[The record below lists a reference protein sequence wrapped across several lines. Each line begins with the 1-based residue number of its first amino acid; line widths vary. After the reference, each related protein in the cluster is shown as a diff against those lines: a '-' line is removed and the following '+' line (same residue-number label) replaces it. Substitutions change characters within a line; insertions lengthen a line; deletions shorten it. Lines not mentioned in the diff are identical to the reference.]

1 RVKNVDFDEDDL
13 YSDEE
18 GYEDGQDAQGYTAE
32 DKENFA
38 NLTPVVR
45 AELEE
50 AGIQV
55 TSTQIEEA
63 LWHYY
68 WDVGKSVAYLKN
80 SRTPRPPQT
89 QQQQQEVKKN
99 KPKSKFDEAQQKSA
113 DIAGEPETIPSFLSI
128 RAPDLDA
135 STHAAQDPYAYS
147 LMEPLDT
154 SASQSP
160 ADSKKML
167 PPNSA
172 AEWFKGT
179 PWTNVPEEDLA
190 SITATIPVRPAPHLL
205 GGSSKLA
212 KLAEER
218 RRKAAATQQSPQ
230 PTSNDA
236 LSSLDRLSRASDAKE
251 NAVPVPKME
260 PKKYPIRR
268 KKEPSPPPREP
279 TPSPEEP
286 KEVLPDLRASPTAF
300 GQTLSTSP
308 ASYSGAQAMTLQDLL
323 GTSSA
328 TNPFEGPSPDDV
340 VSRAQERSKGLNK
353 NSPEQA
359 KATQSTNGLAKKTE
373 ALKLDATGPAQ
384 PKLKS
389 KGLDVPSLWEKES
402 SKRGSAAFVVIGH
415 VDHGKSTL
423 MGRLLLDTGAVAQR
437 DIDKYKK
444 QATEMGKASFALA
457 WVMDTGSEERAR
469 GVTVDIAQHHF
480 STDSVDFTILDAPG
494 HRDFVPNMIGGAS
507 MAELAV
513 LVVDANQ
520 LESGMKGQTREH
532 ILLAHAVGLRRIVV
546 AVNKLDATTPAWSE
560 GAFRNVRD
568 EVLKLLA
575 TTGFSRDNVAVIPCS
590 GLSGENVVSP
600 PPEQSEAAW
609 VRAKHPSLLQQ
620 LEKSASSRVSAELIK
635 APARMQVADVFRGG
649 ITNPI
654 SISGLL
660 RSGSLQTGE
669 TIIVQPSGE
678 SASIKGIE
686 VQGASKEW
694 TVAGQIPTLHLQ
706 DIDAQHLRSGD
717 VACGG
722 DKPVKVVK
730 NVIAQ
735 VTAFESLL
743 PQEADVHIGR
753 LHAPGHISQLFSTLN
768 AKDEVIKKKPR
779 IVKAGQRA
787 VIRLGLDD
795 GVPLEAGDR
804 IVLRS
809 EGNTIAAGTV
819 QQVGS

>member
-1 RVKNVDFDEDDL
+1 MQRVKNVNYDEDDL

-32 DKENFA
+32 DKDNFA

-50 AGIQV
+50 AGIPV
-55 TSTQIEEA
+55 PSTQIEEA

-80 SRTPRPPQT
+80 SRTPRQADPQQ
-89 QQQQQEVKKN
+89 QQQQQEQEQEAKKN

-113 DIAGEPETIPSFLSI
+113 DIAE
-128 RAPDLDA
+128 
-135 STHAAQDPYAYS
+135 
-147 LMEPLDT
+147 
-154 SASQSP
+154 
-160 ADSKKML
+160 K
-167 PPNSA
+167 
-172 AEWFKGT
+172 
-179 PWTNVPEEDLA
+179 
-190 SITATIPVRPAPHLL
+190 
-205 GGSSKLA
+205 
-212 KLAEER
+212 
-218 RRKAAATQQSPQ
+218 
-230 PTSNDA
+230 
-236 LSSLDRLSRASDAKE
+236 
-251 NAVPVPKME
+251 
-260 PKKYPIRR
+260 
-268 KKEPSPPPREP
+268 
-279 TPSPEEP
+279 
-286 KEVLPDLRASPTAF
+286 
-300 GQTLSTSP
+300 
-308 ASYSGAQAMTLQDLL
+308 
-323 GTSSA
+323 
-328 TNPFEGPSPDDV
+328 
-340 VSRAQERSKGLNK
+340 
-353 NSPEQA
+353 A
-359 KATQSTNGLAKKTE
+359 KATKSTNGLAKKTA
-373 ALKLDATGPAQ
+373 ALKLDAIAPAH

-389 KGLDVPSLWEKES
+389 KGLDVPSIWAKER
-402 SKRGSAAFVVIGH
+402 SKRASAAFVVIGH

-507 MAELAV
+507 MADLAV

-546 AVNKLDATTPAWSE
+546 AVNKLDASTPAWSE
-560 GAFRNVRD
+560 EAFRNVRE

-590 GLSGENVVSP
+590 GLSGENVISA
-600 PPEQSEAAW
+600 PPEKSEAAW
-609 VRAKHPSLLQQ
+609 ARAKHPTLLQQ
-620 LEKSASSRVSAELIK
+620 LEKSASSSVSAELVK

-649 ITNPI
+649 ITSPI

-678 SASIKGIE
+678 SALVKGIE

-743 PQEADVHIGR
+743 PQDADVHIGR

-768 AKDEVIKKKPR
+768 AKDEAIKKKPR

-787 VIRLGLDD
+787 VIRLGLDN